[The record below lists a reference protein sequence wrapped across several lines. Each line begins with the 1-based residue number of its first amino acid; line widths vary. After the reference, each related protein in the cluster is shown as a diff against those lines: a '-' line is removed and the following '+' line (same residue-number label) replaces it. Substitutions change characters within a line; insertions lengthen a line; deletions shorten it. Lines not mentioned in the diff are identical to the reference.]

1 MTANSDPR
9 QPSPWEYAGAFL
21 LLAVLTLWAL
31 FSVSS
36 CSPRI
41 YERVVY
47 QRDTTY
53 INKVQVDSVYK
64 CDSVLVREKGDTV
77 YIYKE
82 RIREKYKLIRDT
94 VRLVKV
100 DSVAVERIKEV
111 EMEKPLTAIQSLK
124 LRGFWPLLGL
134 VVLLLAWTF
143 RKPLL
148 KLLKI

>member
-1 MTANSDPR
+1 MTANLDPR

>member
-1 MTANSDPR
+1 MAAASKDPR
-9 QPSPWEYAGAFL
+9 KPEPWQYGAFL
-21 LLAVLTLWAL
+21 FLVIVIFATLILA
-31 FSVSS
+31 SS
-36 CSPRI
+36 CSATREVI
-41 YERVVY
+41 RW

-53 INKVQVDSVYK
+53 VERVQVDSVYK
-64 CDSVLVREKGDTV
+64 RDSVYVREKGDTI

-82 RIREKYKLIRDT
+82 RVRDRYKFLRDT
-94 VRLVKV
+94 IRLVKV

-111 EMEKPLTAIQSLK
+111 EVEKPLTAIQSLK